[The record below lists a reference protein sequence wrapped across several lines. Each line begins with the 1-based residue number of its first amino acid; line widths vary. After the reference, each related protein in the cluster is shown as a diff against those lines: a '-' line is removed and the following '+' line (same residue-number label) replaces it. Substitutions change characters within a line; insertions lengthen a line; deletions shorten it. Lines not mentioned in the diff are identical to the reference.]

1 MREEAIRLAELGI
14 RVIPIKPGQKYPPMP
29 QWQDKASNDIHVVN
43 DWWTNQYS
51 GYGIGIATGQT
62 RHGRIFVL
70 DVDDREEYKGSDTL
84 HDLQEKYGQL
94 PETVTAITGTGGQHL
109 YFYCDEDIR
118 NDAGS
123 RLGVGL
129 DIRGTGGQVLAA
141 PTIHPN
147 GRAYQW
153 EHGASPHE
161 RKPAKAPDWLV
172 KLLTKQPEMVKPVG
186 QPDSFLTDPNTPS
199 ARYCARTTWEQLL
212 IPDGWTLAKTD
223 RHGEQHWV
231 RPGKDPR
238 DGTSATIGHN
248 GNDALIVFTSS
259 IPWLPEGGYNRFGY
273 YAASKH
279 GGDWKQASQAFLAT
293 SEGKPEPVTPIPT
306 PDEML
311 SMLVDWKAFW
321 SLEHATEEWLAKPL
335 IAKGRQTALFAGAK
349 TGKSWLTLNVT
360 AALATGKPI
369 LGQPAQPPVHV
380 LYLDYEM
387 IESDLY
393 ERLEQFGYTEDDDL
407 SHLHYALI
415 PNLPPLNTTE
425 GASAVMKLVELTK
438 AEVVVID
445 TTGRAIDGEEN
456 SADSYREFARTT
468 GLSLKRANIACIR
481 TDHAGKDGGKKQGQ
495 RGSSAKNDDVDI
507 VYRLDKS
514 DDGLTLKRTHT
525 RISWVPETV
534 SLVVEDFDDII
545 SIRLR
550 SKEQRGWTVKE
561 IAIANR
567 LDELGFPQDIG
578 VNEVIRQLKDQGISL
593 GHKSAI
599 GRAIQC
605 RKQPRP
611 DPLNHTEPP
620 QTEPVRTT
628 YKNGTTFGTTSE
640 PLPEAQQVQRNQ
652 GVYLKGTPGSVPDT
666 GEWNHPT
673 PTHPNPDPSEPNQD
687 SLESELW

>member
-1 MREEAIRLAELGI
+1 MRDEAIRLAELGI
-14 RVIPIKPGQKYPPMP
+14 RVIPIKPGQKYPPM
-29 QWQDKASNDIHVVN
+29 QAWQDKASNDIHVVN
-43 DWWTNQYS
+43 DWWTAQYS

-62 RHGRIFVL
+62 KHGRIFVL

-109 YFYCDEDIR
+109 YFYCDQDIR

-129 DIRGTGGQVLAA
+129 DIRGTGGQVLS
-141 PTIHPN
+141 PPSVHPN
-147 GRAYQW
+147 GRTYEW
-153 EHGASPHE
+153 EHGLSPHE

-172 KLLTKQPEMVKPVG
+172 KLLTKQPEMVKPQG
-186 QPDSFLTDPNTPS
+186 QPDSFLTDPDTPS

-293 SEGKPEPVTPIPT
+293 AEGKPEPITPIPT

-311 SMLVDWKAFW
+311 SMLVDWKTFW
-321 SLEHATEEWLAKPL
+321 SLEHTTEEWLAKPL
-335 IAKGRQTALFAGAK
+335 IAKGRQTALFASAK

-425 GASAVMKLVELTK
+425 GASAIMKLVELTK

-468 GLSLKRANIACIR
+468 GLALKRSNISCIR

-534 SLVVEDFDDII
+534 SLVVEDLEDII
-545 SIRLR
+545 TIRLR
-550 SKEQRGWTVKE
+550 SKEQRGWTLKE

-620 QTEPVRTT
+620 QTEPVGTT

-652 GVYLKGTPGSVPDT
+652 GVYLKGTPGSVPDL
-666 GEWNHPT
+666 GEWNQST

-687 SLESELW
+687 TIESELW

>member
-1 MREEAIRLAELGI
+1 MREEAIKLAELGI
-14 RVIPIKPGQKYPPMP
+14 RVIPIKPGEKRPPMS

-43 DWWTNQYS
+43 DWWTSQYS

-62 RHGRIFVL
+62 KHGRIFVL

-147 GRAYQW
+147 GRTYQW
-153 EHGASPHE
+153 EHGLSPHE

-172 KLLTKQPEMVKPVG
+172 KLLTKQPEMVKPKG
-186 QPDSFLTDPNTPS
+186 QPDNFLTDPNTPS
-199 ARYCARTTWEQLL
+199 ARYCAKTTWEELL
-212 IPDGWTLAKTD
+212 IPDGWTLAKVD

-293 SEGKPEPVTPIPT
+293 SEGKLEPVTPIPT

-311 SMLVDWKAFW
+311 SMLVDWKTFW

-349 TGKSWLTLNVT
+349 TGKSWLTLNVV
-360 AALATGKPI
+360 AALASGKPI
-369 LGQPAQPPVHV
+369 LGQPAQPPIHC

-425 GASAVMKLVELTK
+425 GASAIMKLVELTK

-468 GLSLKRANIACIR
+468 GLSLKRANVACVR

-534 SLVVEDFDDII
+534 NLVVEDFDDII
-545 SIRLR
+545 TIRLR
-550 SKEQRGWTVKE
+550 SKEQRGWTIKE
-561 IAIANR
+561 IAIAHR
-567 LDELGFPQDIG
+567 LDELGFPIDIG
-578 VNEVIRQLKDQGISL
+578 VNEVQRQLKEQGLSL
-593 GHKSAI
+593 GHKSQI
-599 GRAIQC
+599 SRAIQC

-611 DPLNHTEPP
+611 DPLNQSEPP
-620 QTEPVRTT
+620 QTEPVGTT
-628 YKNGTTFGTTSE
+628 YQNGTTFGTTLE
-640 PLPEAQQVQRNQ
+640 PPYKAQQVQRNHPL
-652 GVYLKGTPGSVPDT
+652 YLYGTGGSVPESET
-666 GEWNHPT
+666 EINRNHPEE
-673 PTHPNPDPSEPNQD
+673 DI
-687 SLESELW
+687 W

>member
-14 RVIPIKPGQKYPPMP
+14 RVIPIKPGQKYPPM
-29 QWQDKASNDIHVVN
+29 QAWQDKASNDIHVVN
-43 DWWTNQYS
+43 DWFTSQYS

-62 RHGRIFVL
+62 KHGRIFVL

-172 KLLTKQPEMVKPVG
+172 KLLTKQPEMVKPQG

-293 SEGKPEPVTPIPT
+293 NEGKPEPVTPIPT

-311 SMLVDWKAFW
+311 SMLVDWKTFW

-335 IAKGRQTALFAGAK
+335 IAKGRQTALFASAK

-425 GASAVMKLVELTK
+425 GASAIMKLVELTK

-673 PTHPNPDPSEPNQD
+673 PSHPNPDQTEPNQD
-687 SLESELW
+687 TIESELW